1 MSLDFLIKFILNLID
16 LLNTLFLKN
25 LLFVFFVFLF
35 ANLNGQSIKGLYDS
49 VSYYRDLFSNKSL
62 SSDRRL
68 DYAKR
73 ANDLAIKIKDDS
85 ISLATS
91 RDLAYSYL
99 INGDFE
105 TFKNVSLVNLE
116 LANKL
121 EDSSAIAFTN
131 KNLGWYY
138 YQIED
143 DNISAYPHFLKALQY
158 FDDLKIIKEKAEI
171 LYSIAVIQDN
181 EKDYL
186 GSEQNAVEALR
197 IFNRIYENENT
208 LDKYL
213 VLNLLGSVSNQLE
226 NFDKSIEYHKEAL
239 KISKELKDDYSRYLG
254 SMNNLALPYRGKG
267 DYSTA
272 LKIYDEL
279 LNEPRLK
286 KNDIVL
292 YSLIV
297 DNNAFTK
304 FLQGN
309 YDFESLEKDFKK
321 ALNIS
326 DSIQDPY
333 IKLASSIDLAK
344 FYKENNKIDSSLKY
358 AKTSYKISKEIPIND
373 LYLES
378 MLLLADLTSG
388 EESNKY
394 LEEHIKLS
402 DNLLKKERNVR
413 NKFARIEF
421 ETDKLEAENEQI
433 SKENLY
439 LVILSIGLLLT
450 AILVYIVISQRAK
463 NRKLKLIQVQQKAN
477 EDIYNLMLGQQ
488 DKVDEA
494 RAKEKIRVSKELH
507 DGVLGRLFGTRLS
520 LDSINFKDGKEAM
533 MTRAN
538 YISQLK
544 TIEDDIRKISHELN
558 TDFVSGSGFMD
569 IVTELIENQA
579 QAYGLEQ
586 EFNYCD
592 DINWDV
598 VPNKTKINIYRIIQE
613 SMQNIYKHA
622 NAKSIKISISL
633 ENDVICLD
641 IIDDGE
647 GFDASKNKKGIGLK
661 NMTSRAEDINGNITF
676 NSQSGNGTI
685 VNVKIP
691 YTNQST

>member
-1 MSLDFLIKFILNLID
+1 M
-16 LLNTLFLKN
+16 KN

-388 EESNKY
+388 EESNTY

-402 DNLLKKERNVR
+402 DSLLKKERNVR

-421 ETDKLEAENEQI
+421 ETDQLEAENEQI

-439 LVILSIGLLLT
+439 LLILSIGLLLT

-569 IVTELIENQA
+569 IVTELVENQA
-579 QAYGLEQ
+579 QAYSLEQ